1 MIVLGE
7 EIHIKGECVMLLQ
20 ATDIYVRYGNNPVL
34 ENESL
39 YIEEK
44 EVIGIVGANG
54 QGKSTLL
61 KIIANKDEAY
71 AKFSCKPKMTISYLE
86 QQPVFDPNKTIQ
98 QLFLEQSNEG
108 DDYRFKSFITKF
120 GLNDMSMLIGKL
132 SGGQQKRLALALAL
146 SKDAD
151 LLILDEP
158 TNHLDMSMILW
169 LEKYLQHYKGA
180 ILMVTHD
187 RYFLERLTST
197 IIEVNNMHLYL
208 SHGGYQG
215 YLDNKMMREQDEL
228 AKRRKRATLLRQ
240 ETEWVKAGVEAR
252 RTKSKSRLQRYE
264 ALLEADKKVD
274 NQKMSIE
281 TTMQRLGRKTI
292 SFKDVS
298 KSFGTHTLFENFS
311 YQIQPYDRIGI
322 LGDNGSGK
330 TTLLNLV
337 CGYDK
342 NYQGSI
348 EIGETI
354 RIGYFDQQSMHL
366 DDKMRAYDYIY
377 QIGDAIETTEGVMN
391 AKMMMTQFLFDDDTM
406 YLPIG
411 RLSGG
416 QKRRLYLLSVLM
428 KQPNVLILDEPT
440 NDLDI
445 DTLTVLEDFL
455 DRFNG
460 ILITVSHDRYFLD
473 KVVDKMFVFE
483 NKHIAIYNGGCS
495 DYLEKDITLTNSR
508 KEKNVERAKPKVVK
522 LSYQEKKEYEALQ
535 TEIATLETKL
545 EEIAKAFEDHTLSY
559 EKADALANLQSELE
573 AQLETKTERWFELEE
588 ILEKS
593 KNN

>member
-1 MIVLGE
+1 
-7 EIHIKGECVMLLQ
+7 MLLQ
-20 ATDIYVRYGNNPVL
+20 ATDIYVRYGHEPIL

-44 EVIGIVGANG
+44 ERIAIVGANG

-61 KIIANKDEAY
+61 KIIAHKDEAY
-71 AKFSCKPKMTISYLE
+71 AKFSCKPQMTISYLE
-86 QQPVFDPNKTIQ
+86 QQPRFNPSKTLWQ
-98 QLFLEQSNEG
+98 VFLEQSSPK

-120 GLNDMSMLIGKL
+120 GFTDLNQPIGQL
-132 SGGQQKRLALALAL
+132 SGGQQKRLALALVL
-146 SKDAD
+146 SQEAD

-158 TNHLDMSMILW
+158 TNHLDMDMILW
-169 LEKYLQHYKGA
+169 LEKYLQHYRGA

-187 RYFLERLTST
+187 RYFLERITST
-197 IIEVNNMHLYL
+197 IIEVSASHLYL

-215 YLDNKMMREQDEL
+215 YLDNKLMREQDEL

-264 ALLEADKKVD
+264 ALLKANETSEA
-274 NQKMSIE
+274 QKMSIDMM
-281 TTMQRLGRKTI
+281 MQRLGRKTI
-292 SFKDVS
+292 SFHHVT
-298 KSFGTHTLFENFS
+298 KSFDNHLLFEDFS

-330 TTLLNLV
+330 TTLLNLI
-337 CGYDK
+337 CGMDSH
-342 NYQGSI
+342 YQGVI

-366 DDKMRAYDYIY
+366 DDSMKAYDYIF
-377 QIGDAIETTEGVMN
+377 QISDAIQTSEGIMN
-391 AKMMMTQFLFDDDTM
+391 AKSMMMQFLFDDRTM

-416 QKRRLYLLSVLM
+416 QKRRLYLFSILM
-428 KQPNVLILDEPT
+428 QQPNVLIFDEPT
-440 NDLDI
+440 NDLDL
-445 DTLTVLEDFL
+445 DTLTILEDFL
-455 DRFNG
+455 DHFNG

-473 KVVDKMFVFE
+473 KVVDKMFVFK
-483 NKHIAIYNGGCS
+483 NQRISIYNGGCS
-495 DYLEKDITLTNSR
+495 DYLEKDNQTNITQK
-508 KEKNVERAKPKVVK
+508 KEKSEVRVKEKVVK
-522 LSYQEKKEYEALQ
+522 LSYKESKEYEQLQ
-535 TEIATLETKL
+535 IEMADIEKELERIG
-545 EEIAKAFEDHTLSY
+545 EAFEDSQLSY
-559 EKADALANLQSELE
+559 EKAQALSVLQAELE
-573 AQLETKTERWFELEE
+573 ASLEKKTERWFELEE

-593 KNN
+593 KK